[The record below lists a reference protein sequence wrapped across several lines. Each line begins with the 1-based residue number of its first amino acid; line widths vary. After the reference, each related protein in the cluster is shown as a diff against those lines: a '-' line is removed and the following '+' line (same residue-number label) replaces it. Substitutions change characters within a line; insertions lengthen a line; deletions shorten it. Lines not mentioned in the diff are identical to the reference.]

1 MSELTKWQLHEWRPK
16 TIKFDW
22 TPREKNLNQASGV
35 CALVDLLAASPFYD
49 ELKKC
54 LPERISN
61 NSYHPIHFAMLLIA
75 GFWMGYDCLDDL
87 EGFANNPAVKAQF
100 GKIPLAKTFG
110 DYLRDFSEENILALR
125 TLLTRQA
132 LYYREALKKDSSIT
146 FDMDSTDHEHHGDL
160 IEGLEINYKGKWCL
174 DSLEVF
180 DELGF
185 CYDFDL
191 RSGAT
196 FSSVG
201 SVSMLEKILLHH
213 TMRVPLR
220 DDFARLDSAFCTEEM
235 IRLGLN
241 RKLKAT
247 ITAHGRIGW
256 ESEVKSITNW
266 VSWEYT
272 PEEIKEATEMGVQL
286 PKVEVGYYM
295 YAPGFAENI
304 RLPVIVKRTFKSYE
318 NISHKKRAEMIKNN
332 QDPKLGLF
340 EHYAVLSLRGLHPE
354 TPQSI
359 LEYHLKRG
367 NMENLIREE
376 KISFDLRH
384 FPTKKMHANQA
395 YALLGLM
402 AHNVFRLV
410 AILDNPNHPH
420 FAKHLRRKFIYLPGE
435 FKNWKAHRLIRVSE
449 GSYKEVMKLKTRW
462 VEIFKPPPDPSL
474 TYYSKKAYRRSL
486 TTS

>member
-1 MSELTKWQLHEWRPK
+1 MSELTKWQLHEWKPK

-22 TPREKNLNQASGV
+22 TPKENNLNQASGV
-35 CALVDLLAASPFYD
+35 CALVDLLAASPFYV

-54 LPERISN
+54 LPERLSN
-61 NSYHPIHFAMLLIA
+61 NSYHPLHFATLLMA

-87 EGFANNPAVKAQF
+87 EEFAKNPAIVAQF

-132 LYYREALKKDSSIT
+132 LYYREALKKDNSIT

-160 IEGLEINYKGKWCL
+160 IEGLEFNYKGKWCL

-191 RSGAT
+191 RPGAT

-201 SVSMLEKILLHH
+201 SAQMMEKILLHH
-213 TMRVPLR
+213 AMRVPLK
-220 DDFARLDSAFCTEEM
+220 DDFARFDSAFCIEEI
-235 IRLGLN
+235 IRLCLN
-241 RKLKAT
+241 KKLKAT

-256 ESEVKSITNW
+256 QEEVKNIMNW
-266 VSWEYT
+266 APWEYR
-272 PEEIKEATEMGVQL
+272 PEEINEAAEMGVPL

-304 RLPVIVKRTFKSYE
+304 RLPVIVKRTFKAYE
-318 NISHKKRAEMIKNN
+318 SLSHKKRAEITKAG
-332 QDPKLGLF
+332 QDPKWGLW
-340 EHYAVLSLRGLHPE
+340 EYYAVLSLRGLHPQ

-359 LEYHLKRG
+359 LEYHQKRG

-384 FPTKKMHANQA
+384 FPTKKMHANHA

-402 AHNVFRLV
+402 AHNVFRLIG
-410 AILDNPNHPH
+410 ILDNPEHPH
-420 FAKHLRRKFIYLPGE
+420 YAKHLRRKFIYLPGD
-435 FKNWKAHRLIRVSE
+435 FKNWKSHRLIRVSE
-449 GSYKEVMKLKTRW
+449 DSYNPNSR
-462 VEIFKPPPDPSL
+462 I
-474 TYYSKKAYRRSL
+474 AIQ
-486 TTS
+486 